1 MMKLPKNYYRISGM
15 DVPEEKAATA
25 VLLAK
30 LNFLNFQSK
39 RYLDEWMKM
48 KERFVYIVLPPHK
61 KTASVACVTEMR

>member
-1 MMKLPKNYYRISGM
+1 MKLPKNYYRISGM

-25 VLLAK
+25 VLLAG

-48 KERFVYIVLPPHK
+48 KERLRVHRLAAPQKNRISCLRH
-61 KTASVACVTEMR
+61 